1 MIGNNGHFFSRN
13 VRIKYD
19 KTGAYPKISGPAVCE
34 SLLDAL
40 YSNLGKAIIRN
51 NAPSEAK
58 ICLKR
63 TKNSFRSDIQWVE
76 SFVKVF
82 GDNIHCEKYRNFT

>member
-1 MIGNNGHFFSRN
+1 MTKLGHTR
-13 VRIKYD
+13 KYRE
-19 KTGAYPKISGPAVCE
+19 PAVCE

-63 TKNSFRSDIQWVE
+63 AKNSFRSDIQWVE
-76 SFVKVF
+76 FSVKVF